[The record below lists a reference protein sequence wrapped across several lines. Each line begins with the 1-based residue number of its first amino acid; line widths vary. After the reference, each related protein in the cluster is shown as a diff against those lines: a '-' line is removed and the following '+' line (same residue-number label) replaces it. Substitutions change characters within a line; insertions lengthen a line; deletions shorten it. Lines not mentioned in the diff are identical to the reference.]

1 GVTGPTGITGSTG
14 PNIPPTFAN
23 VAFQGTQTVD
33 VFTPIVFN
41 VTQSI
46 SNMTFV
52 NNTSEI
58 IVNEPGIYKIEYFV
72 TTATTN
78 IPPIQFTFFVN
89 GILLVASSM
98 GIVTAGGEVSN
109 TIFRTLNTG
118 DTIEVFN
125 TSGTPIII
133 PAIVVGGGLRQ
144 SARISVHR
152 IF

>member
-1 GVTGPTGITGSTG
+1 TGPTGITG
-14 PNIPPTFAN
+14 PNIPATFAN
-23 VAFQGTQTVD
+23 VAFQGTQIVD

-41 VTQSI
+41 VTQNI
-46 SNMTFV
+46 SNMTFT
-52 NNTSEI
+52 NNTSEV
-58 IVNEPGIYKIEYFV
+58 IVNDPGVYKIEYFV

-89 GILLVASSM
+89 GILSVTSSM

-125 TSGTPIII
+125 TSGTPITI
-133 PAIVVGGGLRQ
+133 PAIVVESNLRQ